1 VPPGLVLDSRERARS
16 DETDHG
22 RRASPIASCCRI
34 PVCGVFRFNFAARES
49 PRVPTAVLLL
59 RSDGREQPMSGKSFE
74 DRFRAR
80 IPVLVCLLVLCGMLL
95 AGLLPFRGPRNGVT
109 WLGNQNGVRLS
120 GHSTLWSY
128 GSFGVLDGGSGDSC
142 SIEIWLQPGLPR
154 DSSVILSFSTPENPL
169 ELTLHQYRSLLIVET
184 RVPGGWH
191 PASVIGTD
199 GVFHQG
205 TPVFVTISSGL
216 QQTAMYVN
224 GALARTFPGSRIGQD
239 CRGRLVL
246 ATSPTM
252 DESWR
257 GQMRGLALYGA
268 ELTAD
273 QVRQHYE
280 TWTSGAVPALSD
292 REDAVGLYLFNERSG
307 DVVRNSIGGGINL
320 EIPARYKLVHQ
331 LFLQPFWHEYK
342 PTGSYG
348 KDILINIVGFMPL
361 GFLFYAYW
369 STVRPIRRAALV
381 TTVLGFAVSLTIE
394 VLQSQIPVRD
404 SGTTDLITNTLGT
417 FLGVQLYGWSPAR
430 TILARIYSARLS

>member
-1 VPPGLVLDSRERARS
+1 M
-16 DETDHG
+16 
-22 RRASPIASCCRI
+22 PI
-34 PVCGVFRFNFAARES
+34 
-49 PRVPTAVLLL
+49 AVLLR
-59 RSDGREQPMSGKSFE
+59 RSDGREQQMSGKSRE
-74 DRFRAR
+74 GGFRAR
-80 IPVLVCLLVLCGMLL
+80 IPALVCLLVLCGILL

-128 GSFGVLDGGSGDSC
+128 GSYRALDGGNGDSC

-154 DSSVILSFSTPENPL
+154 DSSVILSFSTPETPL
-169 ELTLHQYRSLLIVET
+169 ELTLHQYRSLLILET

-191 PASVIGTD
+191 PASIMGTD

-205 TPVFVTISSGL
+205 APVFVTISSGP

-224 GALARTFPGSRIGQD
+224 GALARAFPGSRIGPD

-246 ATSPTM
+246 GTSPTM
-252 DESWR
+252 DDSWR
-257 GQMRGLALYGA
+257 GQVRGLALYGA

-280 TWTSGAVPALSD
+280 TWTTSGSPALSD
-292 REDAVGLYLFNERSG
+292 REHAVGLYLFNERSG
-307 DVVRNSIGGGINL
+307 DVVHNSIATGIDL

-331 LFLQPFWHEYK
+331 IFLQPFWHEYK
-342 PTGSYG
+342 PKWSYS

-361 GFLFYAYW
+361 GFFFYAYW

-394 VLQSQIPVRD
+394 VLQSQIPIRD

-417 FLGVQLYGWSPAR
+417 FLGVQLYGWSLAR
-430 TILARIYSARLS
+430 TLLARIYSARLS